1 MSHGRTGTTGARRA
15 GWGGAGWGP
24 APASELGPPPQA
36 AGRSRRCPRR
46 GSGARRPAATPRAR
60 GSRRPLPAY
69 RAQLGPHG
77 GAALRSLRR
86 RRRDRRAPGQPPGC
100 VTEEEGRA
108 RARPSRG
115 AGAGGRARGPA
126 PPRPLPSAGRGL
138 EGEGPL
144 EREAGRLRSRPGS
157 LRRGSDPLCGL
168 GWDAGGLW
176 ASFAIL

>member
-1 MSHGRTGTTGARRA
+1 MAARLRVTPLDRECWARVQRPGRESRPHGDDRGAA
-15 GWGGAGWGP
+15 GWVGRGRVGSC
-24 APASELGPPPQA
+24 APRPSPDPPPLA

-46 GSGARRPAATPRAR
+46 GSGARRSAATPRAR

-77 GAALRSLRR
+77 GAALHSLRRR
-86 RRRDRRAPGQPPGC
+86 RRRDRRAPSQPPGR

-126 PPRPLPSAGRGL
+126 PPRPARFRPRE
-138 EGEGPL
+138 EG
-144 EREAGRLRSRPGS
+144 
-157 LRRGSDPLCGL
+157 
-168 GWDAGGLW
+168 
-176 ASFAIL
+176 